1 MRPPPL
7 ARFRSASI
15 SCLLHLVASHTRL
28 SRGLGKDRH
37 RRPTPPR
44 TYRRH
49 LYSRCDRYSA
59 RLLRLGTRRRIALPL
74 ASKRSVAVHRRFRAY
89 LGCVLLGRT
98 DADLSAQAR
107 NSRWLGRRSER
118 ATRRTFLF
126 RSMIIHSPSFSARL
140 LKSRSHHRCYLRS
153 VLRRLL
159 RPCSALQARLG

>member
-1 MRPPPL
+1 SR
-7 ARFRSASI
+7 AESI
-15 SCLLHLVASHTRL
+15 SVPADLVACDTRF
-28 SRGLGKDRH
+28 SRGLGNDGP

-59 RLLRLGTRRRIALPL
+59 RLLRLGTRRRIAFPL
-74 ASKRSVAVHRRFRAY
+74 ARKPSLPVHRRFRAY
-89 LGCVLLGRT
+89 LDCVLLGRT
-98 DADLSAQAR
+98 AADLSAQAR

-140 LKSRSHHRCYLRS
+140 LKSRNHHRCYLRS